1 MKYSALLSAGLQC
14 IFVWNKTQNILIPKR
29 IGGGELEMKLLLG
42 LKVNGQPYEV
52 AVEPWMTLAQLLR
65 DELGLTGVK
74 VSCNSGSC
82 GSCTVLMDGMAV
94 RSCLVLAPQA
104 KGKEILTIEGLATAE
119 GLHPLQETF
128 IEHFAVQ
135 CGFCT
140 GGMILTAK
148 SILDEN
154 PEATEEDI
162 KSAMSGNLC
171 RCTGYVK
178 IIEAIIAGKEKMRNF
193 IMQAEKPE

>member
-1 MKYSALLSAGLQC
+1 MKQ
-14 IFVWNKTQNILIPKR
+14 V
-29 IGGGELEMKLLLG
+29 LG
-42 LKVNGQPYEV
+42 LRVNGQLYEV
-52 AVEPWMTLAQLLR
+52 EAEPWITLAQVLR

-82 GSCTVLMDGMAV
+82 GSCTVLMDGKAV

-119 GLHPLQETF
+119 GLHPLQEAF

-140 GGMILTAK
+140 SGMILTAK
-148 SILDEN
+148 SVLDEN
-154 PEATEEDI
+154 PEATEEEI

-178 IIEAIIAGKEKMRNF
+178 IIEAIMVGKKKMKGLGTSMKRSG
-193 IMQAEKPE
+193 